1 MSCVCRSLQKH
12 PLQLSTV
19 KRKRKDFE
27 ALKEEGEKQYLG
39 FVNFFFE
46 KEERRNREH
55 VKNTEEHC
63 YNDTQN
69 RINTRNNVGWN
80 AVRAPSHAE
89 GTKATLSFV
98 FFLSFFLSDDVFVFL
113 SSFYDNERCWFF
125 PTQMCSAVVS

>member
-1 MSCVCRSLQKH
+1 
-12 PLQLSTV
+12 V

-27 ALKEEGEKQYLG
+27 AKKKKGENKQYLG

-63 YNDTQN
+63 YTTTQN

-125 PTQMCSAVVS
+125 PTNVFRRRLVKYRSRR